1 MKELSRLNPYFRK
14 YAYLFYPGLLFC
26 FTSAVFSVFVPM
38 IVRYGIDALP
48 RMYMQYQMLKG
59 TAAESTLYSQ
69 ISWQL
74 LEFGGW
80 ILLSSALSGLSLFI
94 MRQTII
100 VMSRHVEYDLRNE
113 LFEHLQTLSQRWY
126 TSTPTG
132 DVMSRLTSDIEQ
144 VRMYVGPAIMY
155 FSRSIVLVLVALV
168 TMLAISPTLT
178 FYAMIPMPFL
188 AVAIYFISRLEFS
201 RSQAI
206 QEQYAV
212 LTSRS
217 QEVLSGIRV
226 IKAYAREDFEA
237 EQFDAESAEYR
248 KRNLSLALIDAW
260 FRPAFMLLIGMSTII
275 VVWVGG
281 DLYMQGQITLGN
293 IAEYMIYVAIMT
305 WPVASM
311 GYIINLIQRAKAS
324 YLRLTKILET
334 IPEIRNTEKTNPDIT
349 ELEGEI
355 VFDHVSF
362 RYQPEG
368 PQVLNDVSFR
378 IPSGKTLAIV
388 GRTGSGKTTIAELI
402 LRLYD
407 ADSGQIRIGGHD
419 IRTIPVEVLRSA
431 TGYVSQDVFLFSDSI
446 ARNIAFGQM
455 EAPQTAI
462 ERAAAEADLL
472 DNIAQFEEGFETMVG
487 ERGITLSGGQKQ
499 RTSIARALVREPQIL
514 ILDDAL
520 SAVDTATEARILEA
534 LRQHYGKRT
543 VVIISHRIS
552 AVQDADLIVVLDEGC
567 FCEAGGGLPRRPRRR
582 RARPVARGAARWPR
596 RRRPRRRRARLPCR
610 LAQRGPQARRALAS

>member
-260 FRPAFMLLIGMSTII
+260 FRPAFMLLIGM
-275 VVWVGG
+275 
-281 DLYMQGQITLGN
+281 
-293 IAEYMIYVAIMT
+293 
-305 WPVASM
+305 
-311 GYIINLIQRAKAS
+311 
-324 YLRLTKILET
+324 
-334 IPEIRNTEKTNPDIT
+334 
-349 ELEGEI
+349 
-355 VFDHVSF
+355 
-362 RYQPEG
+362 
-368 PQVLNDVSFR
+368 R
-378 IPSGKTLAIV
+378 I
-388 GRTGSGKTTIAELI
+388 
-402 LRLYD
+402 
-407 ADSGQIRIGGHD
+407 
-419 IRTIPVEVLRSA
+419 
-431 TGYVSQDVFLFSDSI
+431 
-446 ARNIAFGQM
+446 
-455 EAPQTAI
+455 
-462 ERAAAEADLL
+462 
-472 DNIAQFEEGFETMVG
+472 
-487 ERGITLSGGQKQ
+487 
-499 RTSIARALVREPQIL
+499 
-514 ILDDAL
+514 
-520 SAVDTATEARILEA
+520 
-534 LRQHYGKRT
+534 
-543 VVIISHRIS
+543 
-552 AVQDADLIVVLDEGC
+552 
-567 FCEAGGGLPRRPRRR
+567 
-582 RARPVARGAARWPR
+582 W
-596 RRRPRRRRARLPCR
+596 
-610 LAQRGPQARRALAS
+610 

>member
-567 FCEAGGGLPRRPRRR
+567 FCEAGTHEELLANEGLYH
-582 RARPVARGAARWPR
+582 ALYTKQLLEEEIAA
-596 RRRPRRRRARLPCR
+596 L
-610 LAQRGPQARRALAS
+610 G

>member
-1 MKELSRLNPYFRK
+1 
-14 YAYLFYPGLLFC
+14 
-26 FTSAVFSVFVPM
+26 M

-567 FCEAGGGLPRRPRRR
+567 FCEAGTHEELLANEGLYH
-582 RARPVARGAARWPR
+582 ALYTKQLLEEEIAA
-596 RRRPRRRRARLPCR
+596 L
-610 LAQRGPQARRALAS
+610 G